1 MSTMMTTIVT
11 ALRLSLV
18 ALLLAGTLGACVV
31 YERDG
36 YYHPHPYYG
45 YGYYERGHDWR

>member
-1 MSTMMTTIVT
+1 MTTIMTTV
-11 ALRLSLV
+11 LRLSLV

-36 YYHPHPYYG
+36 YYRPHPYYG
-45 YGYYERGHDWR
+45 YGYYERGRYDWR

>member
-1 MSTMMTTIVT
+1 MTTMMTTIMT
-11 ALRLSLV
+11 TLRLALV
-18 ALLLAGTLGACVV
+18 ALFLAGTLGACVV

-45 YGYYERGHDWR
+45 YGYERGHYDWR